1 MLPLFGVLQTLD
13 FLHRNQTVH
22 RDLKPENLLLANEED
37 DCDIK
42 LADFGFAKHLSERL
56 DTVCGTPDYI
66 APEVCSLLDF
76 KKIPRHRRPAY
87 TEKCDIWSAGVIV
100 FILLGGYQPFYDPNR
115 KKLFRKIRNGKFEF
129 HEQYWDDVSEEAKD
143 LISKMLTVD
152 PAERPSAA
160 ELLHHPW
167 LHHDDAL
174 LSSKKLDK
182 AKSELRGL
190 LAKRRLKAAADSII
204 AVRRMGAIAS
214 TVEPIS
220 HT

>member
-1 MLPLFGVLQTLD
+1 MYQLIIDHPHYIQTFRKVRPLFRGQSP
-13 FLHRNQTVH
+13 H
-22 RDLKPENLLLANEED
+22 K
-37 DCDIK
+37 
-42 LADFGFAKHLSERL
+42 S
-56 DTVCGTPDYI
+56 
-66 APEVCSLLDF
+66 
-76 KKIPRHRRPAY
+76 
-87 TEKCDIWSAGVIV
+87 
-100 FILLGGYQPFYDPNR
+100 
-115 KKLFRKIRNGKFEF
+115 F
-129 HEQYWDDVSEEAKD
+129 HEQYWDNVSEEAKD

-214 TVEPIS
+214 IVKPIS